1 MRRSAEAE
9 SPAVIPTAGD
19 QRPRKLP
26 PLLLQAQRILV
37 RTPVAVVAV
46 AVGLVTLLVH
56 GYRLSVAPDVFSDEG
71 VYLRLGTNVARGI
84 GLMVDRGVFLW
95 HPPAYFLIEAAYIK
109 LTGLTNVDPLA
120 ALLSVRHLNIFFS
133 ACTAALLMLFGRK
146 LHSYKA
152 GLITAALFLMDPYV
166 QRINR
171 RSMLETLAMLC
182 VLLGLYIFFTHRPHL
197 TARQRLGSGVA
208 FGLAVLTKEPMF
220 LELFALIAY
229 VMLFRR
235 SQLRDIVWVAVIA
248 CVVYLPYPGWAVTMG
263 QGNSYLSYKLYGINR
278 ILSSVTG
285 HGSPPPPPG
294 AVLAPSA
301 NKTFSLDNLQIL
313 LAQYGM
319 SYLLIALGAI
329 FTAVLIF
336 RFRHLVAARYLI
348 AWSMLSFGFGLALGK
363 ISDQYFY
370 YLIVPSTMLAG
381 YVLASLLEAVLYS
394 RSPEKTS
401 LFDQSRPV
409 FSQTSIVY
417 KLMWRPIFAVFFV
430 ILIFNGYVWTE
441 KYAVGSD
448 DAYMKVIEYARNH
461 IPRGETI
468 VTSDDAAVYFLSPS
482 YNIRL
487 DRDTQTIKD
496 RREHYFIMSSKD
508 AWGGYDATTPGFYN
522 WVVRS
527 SRPLFEQYDLSFWKV
542 GVYQLK
548 ATSTPVPSPTA
559 PVITHRSYLGTLY
572 DIPTGLKTNIALF
585 QSRLY
590 ALESVMNFKG
600 NESSKGQS
608 DAT

>member
-1 MRRSAEAE
+1 MRRGAEAE
-9 SPAVIPTAGD
+9 SPAVIPTADD

-26 PLLLQAQRILV
+26 PLLLQAQFILE

-71 VYLRLGTNVARGI
+71 VYLRLGTNVARGL
-84 GLMVDRGVFLW
+84 GLLVDRGVFLW
-95 HPPAYFLIEAAYIK
+95 HPPAYFLIEASYIK

-120 ALLSVRHLNIFFS
+120 ALLYVRLLNIFFS

-152 GLITAALFLMDPYV
+152 GLIAAALFLMDPYV

-171 RSMLETLAMLC
+171 RNMLETLAMLC
-182 VLLGLYIFFTHRPHL
+182 VLLGLYIFFTYRPHL
-197 TARQRLGSGVA
+197 KVRQRLGSGVA

-220 LELFALIAY
+220 LELFVLIAY

-235 SQLRDIVWVAVIA
+235 SQLRDIVWVAAIA
-248 CVVYLPYPGWAVTMG
+248 CVVYLPYPVWAVAMG

-285 HGSPPPPPG
+285 HGSPLPPPG

-319 SYLLIALGAI
+319 SYLLITLAAI

-336 RFRHLVAARYLI
+336 RFRDLAAARYII

-370 YLIVPSTMLAG
+370 YLIVPSTIVAG
-381 YVLASLLEAVLYS
+381 YALASLLEAVLYS
-394 RSPEKTS
+394 RSPEKS
-401 LFDQSRPV
+401 ALFDQSRPV

-448 DAYMKVIEYARNH
+448 DAYMKVIEYIRTH

-468 VTSDDAAVYFLSPS
+468 VASDDAAVYFLSPS

-548 ATSTPVPSPTA
+548 GTSIPVPSPT
-559 PVITHRSYLGTLY
+559 PSVITHRSYLGTLY

-585 QSRLY
+585 QSRLH
-590 ALESVMNFKG
+590 ALEV
-600 NESSKGQS
+600 Q
-608 DAT
+608 TR